1 MNHGIGRWLKLT
13 RLLRTMSALEEYSR
27 DINVVSARQRV
38 YHIFFIRTYNMKSAS
53 IAHVFATAGLCL
65 AFPSTADYSS
75 NSTNAIAS
83 YRVQFSHNC
92 PATSEVFPHF
102 TVTNGSVCAT
112 QNSSTQPT
120 MQGEERD
127 YTLTYGAEGQ
137 SSWTFWIDNLAYSAG
152 PVIRSLVEV
161 TCVRDVGKCFIDIS
175 NVEGISNGFQVAI
188 EATSCS
194 TIGPQSKSSP
204 TCAPLICRIDSD
216 WQCPTQN
223 RFDQQDSSKSYPPT
237 YLSADQSCVSNCT
250 LYQSDEACCRN
261 AYASDKICTNQNPA
275 LESVCEDAYSY
286 AFDDNRASYV
296 YQVTL
301 DDATTLQIKACP

>member
-1 MNHGIGRWLKLT
+1 
-13 RLLRTMSALEEYSR
+13 
-27 DINVVSARQRV
+27 
-38 YHIFFIRTYNMKSAS
+38 MKSAS

-161 TCVRDVGKCFIDIS
+161 TCTS
-175 NVEGISNGFQVAI
+175 
-188 EATSCS
+188 ATLKVLA
-194 TIGPQSKSSP
+194 TDFKLRSKLQAALPLDHSQRAAQL
-204 TCAPLICRIDSD
+204 APH
-216 WQCPTQN
+216 
-223 RFDQQDSSKSYPPT
+223 
-237 YLSADQSCVSNCT
+237 
-250 LYQSDEACCRN
+250 
-261 AYASDKICTNQNPA
+261 
-275 LESVCEDAYSY
+275 
-286 AFDDNRASYV
+286 
-296 YQVTL
+296 
-301 DDATTLQIKACP
+301 